1 MKLLLSGLYHNRSGK
16 EYKLFFL
23 ITNQNM
29 DLIRQSARV
38 SGRIAKNKGGTRLI
52 DGSDN
57 ANPHVYHTPNND
69 IC

>member
-1 MKLLLSGLYHNRSGK
+1 
-16 EYKLFFL
+16 
-23 ITNQNM
+23 M

-57 ANPHVYHTPNND
+57 ANPHVYHTPNNP
-69 IC
+69 IY